1 MFLQPAYLA
10 AALCAACLPN
20 AAHAQAAVGAAATA
34 ADNGANAA
42 GIVKRSLGN
51 VTLERAGQVQAV
63 KPGMA
68 VRMGDVLRTG
78 ADGAAGI
85 TLSDD
90 TLLTAG
96 PGSELVISDYRFD
109 PVSHDGN
116 VLASLWRGTLS
127 VVTGLIG
134 KKAPEKVNVQTRSLV
149 LGSRGTE
156 FIVETGGVAP

>member
-1 MFLQPAYLA
+1 MFLRPTTLA
-10 AALCAACLPN
+10 AVLCAACLTPP
-20 AAHAQAAVGAAATA
+20 ASAQSPTGITVSS
-34 ADNGANAA
+34 NIANPA
-42 GIVKRSLGN
+42 GIVKRSLGT
-51 VTLERAGQVQAV
+51 VTLERGGQVQAV
-63 KPGMA
+63 RPGTV

-109 PVSHDGN
+109 PVSHDGKL
-116 VLASLWRGTLS
+116 LASLWRGTLG

-134 KKAPEKVNVQTRSLV
+134 KKAPENVNVQTRSLV
-149 LGSRGTE
+149 LGVRGTE
-156 FIVETGGVAP
+156 FIVETGEVAP